1 MHFISILA
9 CRRNKTNSL
18 YIFWRGLVILVVTE
32 EFYFTNMF
40 FIYNILA
47 LMFSVSCMIIMS
59 INAEGHAAV
68 VIITVGNSTEQ
79 V

>member
-1 MHFISILA
+1 
-9 CRRNKTNSL
+9 
-18 YIFWRGLVILVVTE
+18 
-32 EFYFTNMF
+32 
-40 FIYNILA
+40 
-47 LMFSVSCMIIMS
+47 MFSVSCMIIMY